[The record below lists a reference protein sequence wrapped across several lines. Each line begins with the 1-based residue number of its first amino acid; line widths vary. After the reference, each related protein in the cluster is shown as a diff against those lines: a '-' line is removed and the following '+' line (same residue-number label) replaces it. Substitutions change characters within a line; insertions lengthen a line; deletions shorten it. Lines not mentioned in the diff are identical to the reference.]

1 MIHNNEY
8 LPNLTPLRGIAA
20 LLVAIFHFE
29 MAAGRFVPS
38 QQTMFFEKCY
48 LMVDLFF
55 ILSGFIMM
63 HVYSKT
69 FSITIQKTSFKEFLV
84 ARFARI
90 YPLHFFSL
98 LFLIFFVKLLPHADL
113 QYKNVE
119 SISSIPNNFLLLHS
133 FYINKIYTWNIP
145 SWSISAEW
153 WCYLIFPLLALF
165 MNKKRTAAIIVLI
178 LLIVGSYYS
187 IMYLLPRVNP
197 LYPAAPVPHNI
208 NSTYDYGFLRGFAG
222 FALGMIM
229 YAAYQLPSVKK
240 FLQNDLFVML
250 IMLLLIAT
258 LHYAGNDAICVVLF
272 AMLVPAFAAN
282 SGFVHRV
289 CNNRALQYI
298 GNISYSIYLMQIFL
312 QVPFSHGLRLPGV
325 TGFGRG
331 KLNIAF
337 FPGLRYCCLY
347 IIFLILI
354 SSLTYYVIEKPCRK
368 FINKLATKSSS
379 RMELA

>member
-29 MAAGRFVPS
+29 MAAGRFVPA

-69 FSITIQKTSFKEFLV
+69 FSISVPKTSFKQFLV

-98 LFLIFFVKLLPHADL
+98 LFLIIFVKFLPPPDL

-119 SISSIPNNFLLLHS
+119 SLSSIANNFLLLHS

-153 WCYLIFPLLALF
+153 WCYLAFPLLALF
-165 MNKKRTAAIIVLI
+165 INKKKMIAIVVLI
-178 LLIVGSYYS
+178 LFIIGSYCS

-197 LYPAAPVPHNI
+197 LYPAVPVPHNI
-208 NSTYDYGFLRGFAG
+208 NSTYDYGFLRGIAG
-222 FALGMIM
+222 FTLGMIM
-229 YAAYQLPSVKK
+229 YAAYQLPSAKK
-240 FLQNDLFVML
+240 LLQNDFLAIL
-250 IMLLLIAT
+250 IILLVFLT
-258 LHYAGNDAICVVLF
+258 LHYAGNDAICVILF

-282 SGFVHRV
+282 NGFVHSA
-289 CNNRALQYI
+289 CNNKALQYI

-312 QVPFSHGLRLPGV
+312 QVPFSHGLRLPAV

-354 SSLTYYVIEKPCRK
+354 SSLTYYVIEKPCRR
-368 FINKLATKSSS
+368 FINRLGSKPSS
-379 RMELA
+379 EIVVA